1 MTPPPVSIP
10 PTNSARPPRA
20 LSNPPQMSQ
29 PALSMPIVRRPWG
42 LIAIVVV
49 VDLALAATGA
59 VLLAKG
65 LSKSEKSA
73 PTPAPAP
80 AAAAPAPAPAPAVT
94 PIDAGSATAAA
105 EPPPPP
111 SPAPARED
119 KKESPKVEA
128 KKPPPAK
135 KGGSKLTGGPE
146 DPYGPAELNNE
157 VELNAS
163 RSQAGFAKCA
173 HDADA
178 TAPVHGDIKI
188 AFQVL
193 PSGRVT
199 NAQPV
204 VNSTGS
210 PALASC
216 LVSIMVRWSFAAKP
230 AATTDFVRPFSYP

>member
-1 MTPPPVSIP
+1 
-10 PTNSARPPRA
+10 
-20 LSNPPQMSQ
+20 MSQ

-42 LIAIVVV
+42 LISIVIV
-49 VDLALAATGA
+49 VDLALAAAGA

-65 LSKSEKSA
+65 LSKSEKAA

-80 AAAAPAPAPAPAVT
+80 AAAAPAAAAPAPPPPPPPPV
-94 PIDAGSATAAA
+94 DAGSATAAA
-105 EPPPPP
+105 EPPKD
-111 SPAPARED
+111 E
-119 KKESPKVEA
+119 KKEKEPPPKVEA

-135 KGGSKLTGGPE
+135 KIGGGTKLTGGPE

-157 VELNAS
+157 VELHAS
-163 RSQAGFAKCA
+163 RSQSAFAKCA

-178 TAPVHGDIKI
+178 AAPVHGDIKI

-216 LVSIMVRWSFAAKP
+216 LVAIMVRWTFAAKP
-230 AATTDFVRPFSYP
+230 AATTDFVRPFTYP